1 MDTMSLFLH
10 PQNQELLWSTIH
22 KVAIFPTFVN
32 TISSKEQWF
41 QHMIK
46 EITEKTGVLQANKE
60 QLPSANRLAIQY
72 MVGFI
77 QAHLEKMNT
86 PTPLTS
92 NPLMPSSAAITPN
105 KELSREWISGQ
116 KQESLNA
123 VFKERQNIYE
133 NVLKSNTAPKS
144 VSFSES
150 AIDEPIQN
158 MDELVKRHMAERD
171 LLAPPPPTPSLNGSP
186 EEKRPTTVH
195 ESIRITNEPP
205 IHDLQVSP
213 LQESLKRPI
222 SFIETT
228 PSTISLEIV
237 LSAIQNLS
245 EKMDVIF
252 KEIETLKSRP
262 ITDISNSLGTTVS
275 QL

>member
-41 QHMIK
+41 QHMMK
-46 EITEKTGVLQANKE
+46 EIIEKTGVLQASKE
-60 QLPSANRLAIQY
+60 QLPAANRMAIQY

-86 PTPLTS
+86 GHPSP
-92 NPLMPSSAAITPN
+92 NPLMPSTVISTN
-105 KELSREWISGQ
+105 KELSREWISSQ

-123 VFKERQNIYE
+123 VFKERQNTYE
-133 NVLKSNTAPKS
+133 NILKSNTAPKT
-144 VSFSES
+144 VSFSDTVD
-150 AIDEPIQN
+150 APIQN

-171 LLAPPPPTPSLNGSP
+171 LLAPPTPLTAGSSEQKIP
-186 EEKRPTTVH
+186 NTIH
-195 ESIRITNEPP
+195 ESIRITNDPP
-205 IHDLQVSP
+205 IYDLQVSP
-213 LQESLKRPI
+213 LQESLKTPI
-222 SFIETT
+222 SFIEKSH
-228 PSTISLEIV
+228 STSLETV
-237 LSAIQNLS
+237 LSAIQILS

-252 KEIETLKSRP
+252 KEIDNLKKNRY
-262 ITDISNSLGTTVS
+262 IDISNSLIS
-275 QL
+275 